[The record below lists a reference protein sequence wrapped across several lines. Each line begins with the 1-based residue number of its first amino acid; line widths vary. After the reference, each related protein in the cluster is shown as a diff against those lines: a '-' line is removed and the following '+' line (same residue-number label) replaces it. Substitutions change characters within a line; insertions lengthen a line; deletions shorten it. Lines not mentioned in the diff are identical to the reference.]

1 MRWRRAGYFSRAVL
15 RAFVSALLA
24 VGIVVVAAPAE
35 SAPRPPRSVQ
45 QPLLQQ
51 ILRGFPDT
59 KVSGRVGAPPRG
71 MGVNRHASFARSTW
85 LYFKTRPR
93 ESVEYVQQSWQ
104 ASVAMG
110 LLAGISRSR
119 GWRPVTGKTITIV
132 LPDGRERFS
141 SASVIGFSPGGI
153 QHATEAEAERD
164 LRESAAT
171 VGAAV
176 QTIRFPRPLG
186 RLAVEL
192 VLATDR
198 PLAFADRS
206 FTNIWAIL
214 DSLRGRAEGFYV
226 EVRASDGRWVAALGT
241 SVRTSSTVSTIN
253 SDFR

>member
-1 MRWRRAGYFSRAVL
+1 MRE
-15 RAFVSALLA
+15 LLLCA
-24 VGIVVVAAPAE
+24 VVAATVVGTAT
-35 SAPRPPRSVQ
+35 ADTARRPPRSVQ
-45 QPLLQQ
+45 QSMLQQ
-51 ILRGFPDT
+51 ILRAFPET
-59 KVSGRVGAPPRG
+59 SVTGRVGATSREWGRPS
-71 MGVNRHASFARSTW
+71 HTW
-85 LYFKTRPR
+85 IYFKIRSRNAVEQVRQTWQTR
-93 ESVEYVQQSWQ
+93 V
-104 ASVAMG
+104 VAG

-119 GWRPVTGKTITIV
+119 GWRPVTGSTITIV

-198 PLAFADRS
+198 PQAFADRS